1 MTNPTPP
8 GQVPDAIDVLR
19 AHAENKALRA
29 QQDDAYDHGPQAE
42 TVEEAARD
50 VGKWL
55 NERPNRPLDLR
66 HVAMLTHHAKRTAHV
81 QNPAEIEHVAGDVV
95 KNGAELNTSTQQPAP
110 AGAEEPFCW
119 RWENIFN
126 GGTGAVKKNPETLG
140 INMSHPDYKWTAPYT
155 APQPAPAGA
164 TPAEAV
170 ERIVHLRAYRER
182 RIYVA
187 GPMTGLPGYNFPL
200 FNSTAERLRS
210 EGWHVEN
217 PAEHGHVEGAG
228 WADYLRWDIS
238 RIATCG
244 AIYLLPGWSNSKGA
258 TLEVHIAGVL
268 ALEVLL
274 ADGAEAPTPQ
284 PSPAAQAASSTVL
297 KAIREANMQLVR
309 TGDDAFMLVPYK
321 VATAHA
327 AESVPEVS
335 DLPPLPDPDLRDV
348 GTKPQDVKDFLNGYA
363 TEYARLALAARAPAE
378 SVPAPVL
385 DSLLN
390 IVINH
395 EARATPAEVRSMAA
409 ELATYRAARAPAE
422 SVGRDAP
429 EAALSPQVHLTRN
442 TLLWWSELASI
453 NPQDLV
459 PRIDAVLAANGVN
472 K

>member
-66 HVAMLTHHAKRTAHV
+66 HVAMLTHHAKRT
-81 QNPAEIEHVAGDVV
+81 
-95 KNGAELNTSTQQPAP
+95 
-110 AGAEEPFCW
+110 
-119 RWENIFN
+119 
-126 GGTGAVKKNPETLG
+126 
-140 INMSHPDYKWTAPYT
+140 
-155 APQPAPAGA
+155 
-164 TPAEAV
+164 
-170 ERIVHLRAYRER
+170 
-182 RIYVA
+182 
-187 GPMTGLPGYNFPL
+187 
-200 FNSTAERLRS
+200 
-210 EGWHVEN
+210 
-217 PAEHGHVEGAG
+217 
-228 WADYLRWDIS
+228 
-238 RIATCG
+238 
-244 AIYLLPGWSNSKGA
+244 
-258 TLEVHIAGVL
+258 
-268 ALEVLL
+268 
-274 ADGAEAPTPQ
+274 PQ
-284 PSPAAQAASSTVL
+284 PSPAAQAASSAVL
-297 KAIREANMQLVR
+297 KAIRKANMQLVR
-309 TGDDAFMLVPYK
+309 TGDNAFMLVPYK

-327 AESVPEVS
+327 AESVPAIS